1 MIKNHLKI
9 AWRILLHQKVFS
21 LINIAG
27 LAIGLMACLL
37 IVQYISFEL
46 SYDNF
51 QKNGANIYRVK
62 HEAYSDGN
70 LTENLAKTYSAVG
83 PALKADFPDVQ
94 EVARVSKLEGQVSA
108 QQPNGEVTAFNERRL
123 YMVDASFL
131 KVFTFPMV
139 KGTLAA
145 LNNPN
150 SVVLTESAAKKY
162 FSNQDA
168 IGKTIKIQQQISG
181 TDITASVTG
190 ICRDVPANSHLQF
203 DFLVSQDLKAGDWI
217 YPDFYTYVLLSPNTT
232 RQAFEARL
240 PAFMHKHISDGNP
253 SANFTLGK
261 TNIGNIRLSLQ
272 PLKDIHLYSNL
283 SQDISAGGNGKMVW
297 YLGIIAALILLIAY
311 INYINLSTAKVIERA
326 KEVGIRK
333 VLGSRRIQ
341 LVIQFL
347 FESALIN
354 VFSIVIAVIAV
365 VIALPWFSALCGVHM
380 QFTLWKGP
388 VFVLSFTGI
397 IITGILLSALYPA
410 LVLSNYKPIQI
421 LKGKFPNMGSN
432 ITLRKSLVVFQF
444 AATITFMVGTLV
456 VYRQVS
462 FMKNAK
468 QGMDMK
474 QTLIVLAPQIVRAD
488 DAAATNYA
496 AKDSVFQAEL
506 LRNPRIQSATSSSS
520 IPGQNI
526 VYVMSYSRP
535 EIGAEGKNVRLPT
548 FEIDGKFISQ
558 FKMKL
563 IAGDNFK
570 FDFMARRQPMML
582 NEAALL
588 SLGFKSPQDA
598 IGKIV
603 QTKNGRGRV
612 FENEVVGVIENFHQ
626 TSLKDAF
633 TPIVF
638 REIDPS
644 SITHYELKVN
654 SADMAGTIAQVQKT
668 YKGVF
673 TGAAFDY
680 FFLDEFFNQQ
690 YKTEQSFGQVFSLFS
705 GFAVFVACLGL
716 FGLTLITLS
725 QRIKEIGIRKI
736 LGASIP
742 NILMLITKDF
752 IGLIII
758 ANLIALPLA
767 YWGSY
772 QWLQNYQF
780 RIQFSLWFFVLPM
793 LAVLLIALVTISFR
807 AIKAALSNPV
817 NSLRAE

>member
-131 KVFTFPMV
+131 KVFTFPMI

-168 IGKTIKIQQQISG
+168 IGKTVKIQQQISG

-365 VIALPWFSALCGVHM
+365 VIAMPWFSALCGVNM

-397 IITGILLSALYPA
+397 IIIGIILSALYPA

-421 LKGKFPNMGSN
+421 LKGKFPNMGGN

-444 AATITFMVGTLV
+444 AATITFMIGTLV

-468 QGMDMK
+468 QDMDMK

-526 VYVMSYSRP
+526 DYVMSYSRP

-548 FEIDGKFISQ
+548 FEIGGKFISQ

-612 FENEVVGVIENFHQ
+612 FENEVVGVIKNFHQ

-736 LGASIP
+736 LGASVP

>member
-1 MIKNHLKI
+1 MVKNYLKI

-21 LINIAG
+21 LINILG

-46 SYDNF
+46 SYDDF
-51 QKNGANIYRVK
+51 QKNEASIYRIK
-62 HEAYSDGN
+62 HQAYTDGN

-83 PALKADFPDVQ
+83 PALKTDFPDVK
-94 EVARVSKLEGQVSA
+94 EVARVSKLEGQVST
-108 QQPNGEVTAFNERRL
+108 QQPGGEITAFNERRL

-139 KGTLAA
+139 KGTAA
-145 LNNPN
+145 SLNNPN
-150 SVVLTESAAKKY
+150 SVVLTESTAKKY
-162 FSNQDA
+162 FPNQDA

-181 TDITASVTG
+181 THITAAVTG
-190 ICRDVPANSHLQF
+190 ICRDLPANSHLQF
-203 DFLVSQDLKAGDWI
+203 DFLVSQDLKAGDWL
-217 YPDFYTYVLLSPNTT
+217 YPDFYTYVLLSPHTNQ
-232 RQAFEARL
+232 QAFEARL
-240 PAFMHKHISDGNP
+240 PAFMQKHVSDGAP
-253 SANFTLGK
+253 SSSFTLGK
-261 TNIGNIRLSLQ
+261 TNIGSIRLSLQ

-283 SQDISAGGNGKMVW
+283 TQDISAGGNGKMVW
-297 YLGIIAALILLIAY
+297 YLGLIAALILLIAY

-333 VLGSRRIQ
+333 VLGSQRIQ

-347 FESALIN
+347 FESVLVN
-354 VFSIVIAVIAV
+354 FFSIAVAMFAVIMAM
-365 VIALPWFSALCGVHM
+365 PWFSALCGVQMH
-380 QFTLWKGP
+380 FTLWKEP
-388 VFVLSFTGI
+388 VFLLGFTGL
-397 IITGILLSALYPA
+397 ILMGVILSALYPA
-410 LVLSNYKPIQI
+410 LVLSNYKPVQI
-421 LKGKFPNMGSN
+421 LKGKFPNMGGN

-444 AATITFMVGTLV
+444 AATITFMIGTLV
-456 VYRQVS
+456 VYRQVN
-462 FMKNAK
+462 FMKNSN

-474 QTLIVLAPQIVRAD
+474 QTLIVLAPQIVRPD
-488 DAAATNYA
+488 DAAAINFA
-496 AKDSVFQAEL
+496 SRDSVFQAEL

-526 VYVMSYSRP
+526 DYVMSYSRP
-535 EIGAEGKNVRLPT
+535 AIGAEEKAVRLPT
-548 FEIDGKFISQ
+548 FEIGGKFINQ
-558 FKMKL
+558 FKVKL

-570 FDFMARRQPMML
+570 FDYTASRQPMML
-582 NEAALL
+582 NEAALV

-612 FENEVVGVIENFHQ
+612 FANEVVGVVKNFHQ

-654 SADMAGTIAQVQKT
+654 SGDMAATIAQVQKT

-673 TGAAFDY
+673 TDAAFDY

-716 FGLTLITLS
+716 FGLTLITIS

-752 IGLIII
+752 VGLIVI
-758 ANLIALPLA
+758 ANIIALPLA
-767 YWGSY
+767 YYGSY

-780 RIQFSLWFFVLPM
+780 RIAFSAWFFALPM
-793 LAVLLIALVTISFR
+793 LAVLVVALTTISFR
-807 AIKAALSNPV
+807 AVKAALTNPV
-817 NSLRAE
+817 KSLRAD

>member
-131 KVFTFPMV
+131 KVFTFPMI

-168 IGKTIKIQQQISG
+168 IGKTVKIQQQISG

-217 YPDFYTYVLLSPNTT
+217 YPDFYSYVLLSPNTT

-253 SANFTLGK
+253 SASFTLGK

-365 VIALPWFSALCGVHM
+365 VIAMPWFSALCGVHM

-397 IITGILLSALYPA
+397 IITGIILSALYPA

-421 LKGKFPNMGSN
+421 LKGKFPNMGGN

-444 AATITFMVGTLV
+444 AATITFMIGTLV

-526 VYVMSYSRP
+526 DYVMSYSRP

-548 FEIDGKFISQ
+548 FEIGGKFISQ

-603 QTKNGRGRV
+603 RTKNGRGRV
-612 FENEVVGVIENFHQ
+612 FENEVVGVIKNFHQ

-654 SADMAGTIAQVQKT
+654 SADMAGTIGQVQKT